1 MPSLPLM
8 RLRSAAIG
16 LLGLAIYAWSAEA
29 SAKGKPKKTCE
40 VEVASGDTLSGI
52 AAKHGVSEKALISGN
67 PALKKNPNL
76 LRVGQVVSV
85 CVDPPDGGG
94 SDSKSGK
101 AKGKAN
107 ASKPKRGRSCE
118 GGGEITK
125 HEVASGDTLS
135 RIARTYAVK
144 ESSITRHNK
153 ALRADPN
160 KLRVGQEINVCVS
173 GGSVGS
179 AKKSKACDYITPVH
193 THTVVPGEHLGQV
206 AGRYGVRKR
215 DLTKLNARL
224 RKNPDMLRVGQSIR
238 VCPVIAPR
246 ERTKISY
253 TVQSGDN
260 LGTIAQRYGLTPSE
274 LERYQRGK
282 LKNPNALREG
292 QSLTVWADGDVV
304 EGFARIDRDKGKLKA
319 GVQLPPGRHYVVK
332 WEAGAWGTGKT
343 VRVIQSAV
351 ASYKR
356 KQPGGPK
363 VHIGDISKRGGGK
376 FRPHLSHQHGRD
388 VDIGYVLEGK
398 YAHEKRFHTAVNGNL
413 DIARTWTLI
422 KAFVD
427 SGEVTYIFMDY
438 RIQEKLYK
446 YAQKRGYSE
455 DTLDELFQYPR
466 GKRRTHGLIRH
477 WKGHHNHFHVR
488 FRK

>member
-1 MPSLPLM
+1 MPSLLSM
-8 RLRSAAIG
+8 RLRSAAVG
-16 LLGLAIYAWSAEA
+16 LLGLAIYAWSPEA
-29 SAKGKPKKTCE
+29 AAKGKSKPSKTCD
-40 VEVASGDTLSGI
+40 VEVASGDTLGGI
-52 AAKHGVSEKALISGN
+52 AAKHGVSEKQLISNN

-76 LRVGQVVSV
+76 LRVGQVLDV
-85 CVDPPDGGG
+85 CSAASDEDG
-94 SDSKSGK
+94 SKSK
-101 AKGKAN
+101 KKGKS
-107 ASKPKRGRSCE
+107 SKPTRGRSCE
-118 GGGEITK
+118 GGGRIAK
-125 HEVASGDTLS
+125 HEVESGDTLS
-135 RIARTYAVK
+135 RIARSYAVE
-144 ESSITRHNK
+144 ESAITRHNK
-153 ALRADPN
+153 ALRDDPN
-160 KLRVGQEINVCVS
+160 KLRVGQEIDVCVAS
-173 GGSVGS
+173 GSVGS
-179 AKKSKACDYITPVH
+179 AKKSKACDFITPVH

-215 DLTKLNARL
+215 DLTKLNAKL
-224 RKNPDMLRVGQSIR
+224 RKNPDMLRVGQTIR
-238 VCPVIAPR
+238 VCPVITPH
-246 ERTKISY
+246 ERTKITY

-260 LGTIAQRYGLTPSE
+260 LGSIAQRYGLTPSE

-282 LKNPNALREG
+282 LENANALREG
-292 QSLTVWADGDVV
+292 QTLTVWADGGVV
-304 EGFARIDRDKGKLKA
+304 KGFARINRDKGKLRA

-332 WEAGAWGTGKT
+332 WEGGAWGTGKT
-343 VRVIQSAV
+343 IRVIQSAV
-351 ASYKR
+351 ATYKR
-356 KQPGGPK
+356 KLPGGPK

-446 YAQKRGYSE
+446 YAKKRGYSE

>member
-1 MPSLPLM
+1 MPSLLPM

-16 LLGLAIYAWSAEA
+16 LLGLAIYAWSPDVA
-29 SAKGKPKKTCE
+29 AKGKSKSEPTCE
-40 VEVASGDTLSGI
+40 VEVASGDTLSAI
-52 AAKHGVSEKALISGN
+52 AAKHGVSEKELISGN
-67 PALKKNPNL
+67 PALAKNPNL
-76 LRVGQVVSV
+76 LRVGQVLNV
-85 CVDPPDGGG
+85 CVGAPEDDG
-94 SDSKSGK
+94 SNSKK
-101 AKGKAN
+101 AGR
-107 ASKPKRGRSCE
+107 SKPKRGRSCE
-118 GGGEITK
+118 GGGRITK

-135 RIARTYAVK
+135 RIAQSYAVK
-144 ESSITRHNK
+144 ESAITRHNR
-153 ALRADPN
+153 ALREDPN
-160 KLRVGQEINVCVS
+160 KLRVGQEIDVCVAD
-173 GGSVGS
+173 GSVGS
-179 AKKSKACDYITPVH
+179 AKKSKACDYVTPLH
-193 THTVVPGEHLGQV
+193 THNVVPGEHLGQI

-215 DLTKLNARL
+215 DLTKLNAKL
-224 RKNPDMLRVGQSIR
+224 RKNPDMLSVGQSIR
-238 VCPVIAPR
+238 VCPVITPH
-246 ERTKISY
+246 ERTKITY

-260 LGTIAQRYGLTPSE
+260 LGSIAQRYGLTPSE

-282 LKNPNALREG
+282 LENANSLREG
-292 QSLTVWADGDVV
+292 QTLTVWADGGVV
-304 EGFARIDRDKGKLKA
+304 PGFARIDRDKGKLKA

-332 WEAGAWGTGKT
+332 WEGGAWGTGKT

-356 KQPGGPK
+356 KLPGGPK

-398 YAHEKRFHTAVNGNL
+398 FAHEKRFHSAVHGNL

-438 RIQEKLYK
+438 RIQEKLYE
-446 YAQKRGYSE
+446 YAKKRGYSE